1 MRKVCMQALL
11 VLACVSGTGRAEGLA
26 EFTSEAGGFKVL
38 MPGKPSVTEM
48 PTPAGTMHMVQV
60 RTKAGEYL
68 ASWIDLPFD
77 AADKAEKAEGC
88 LDRVRDGMVDRVKG
102 KLVRDKKF
110 TLEDKHPG
118 RDVEAETTQPA
129 KGRMRAR
136 LFLVGSRL
144 YQVIVAGSKEWTES
158 KEADRVLDSFRLT
171 K

>member
-1 MRKVCMQALL
+1 MRKVCLLALP
-11 VLACVSGTGRAEGLA
+11 VLACVSVIGRAEGLA
-26 EFTSEAGGFKVL
+26 EFTSEPGRFKVL
-38 MPGKPSVTEM
+38 MPGKPSFSEIH
-48 PTPAGTMHMVQV
+48 TPAGNMHVAQV

-68 ASWIDLPFD
+68 ASWIDLPVE
-77 AADKAEKAEGC
+77 AADKAEKAEAR
-88 LDRVRDGMVDRVKG
+88 LDRVRDGMVERVQG
-102 KLVRDKKF
+102 KLVRDKKI

-118 RDVEAETTQPA
+118 RDLEAETTQPA

-158 KEADRVLDSFRLT
+158 EEADRVLDSFRLT